1 MRHSRGFTLIEL
13 LVAMVIMLIV
23 TGSIYTLLNT
33 TQRVSRAQAER
44 VDLQSNV
51 RAGSIVVP
59 NELREINNVEGA
71 LVGGPQV
78 DILGV
83 PSATTLQYRA
93 MRGIGF
99 VCEVPTTGL
108 VKILKSTWSGL
119 RDPVATRDAGYVF
132 LEGSDPDVS
141 TDDGWQAVVI
151 TGVNS
156 STCVA
161 ANDAW
166 AFTISPTVA
175 ALTAVPI
182 PVGTPV
188 RLYEVMELSLYANGG
203 KSWLGARS
211 VSGLEAS
218 PQPVLGPLVDATGL
232 AFKYLDKTG
241 VQTAL
246 MSNVKSIRLTI
257 RGITDHAIV
266 KGGSSGAVQQVDDS
280 LVSEVL
286 LRNAFRP

>member
-23 TGSIYTLLNT
+23 AGSIYTLLNT

-59 NELREINNVEGA
+59 NELRELNNVEGA
-71 LVGGPQV
+71 LAGPQV
-78 DILGV
+78 DILGT
-83 PSATTLQYRA
+83 PSDTKLQYRA

-119 RDPVATRDAGYVF
+119 RDPVAVRDAGYVF
-132 LEGSDPDVS
+132 LEGADPDVS
-141 TDDGWQAVVI
+141 TDDGWQTVLI
-151 TGVNS
+151 TNVS
-156 STCVA
+156 TSTCVA

-166 AFTISPTVA
+166 AFTISPAVA
-175 ALTAVPI
+175 ALTAVPV

-218 PQPVLGPLVDATGL
+218 PQPVLGPLVDGTGL
-232 AFKYLDKTG
+232 VFKYLDKTG

-257 RGITDHAIV
+257 HGITDHAIV

>member
-1 MRHSRGFTLIEL
+1 MRHSRGFTLVEL

-51 RAGSIVVP
+51 RTGAIVVP

-71 LVGGPQV
+71 LIGGPQV
-78 DILGV
+78 DIL
-83 PSATTLQYRA
+83 SATPTTLRYRA
-93 MRGIGF
+93 MRGIGY
-99 VCEVPTTGL
+99 VCEAPAAGL

-119 RDPVATRDAGYVF
+119 RDPKAPRDAGYVF
-132 LEGSDPDVS
+132 LEGADPNASIDDV
-141 TDDGWQAVVI
+141 WQPVAITVVA
-151 TGVNS
+151 T

-166 AFTISPTVA
+166 AFTISPAVGI
-175 ALTAVPI
+175 LTSV

-188 RLYEVMELSLYANGG
+188 RLYEDMELSLYAEGG

-211 VSGLEAS
+211 VSGLEVA
-218 PQPVLGPLVDATGL
+218 PQPVLGPLLDGTGL
-232 AFKYLDKTG
+232 VFKYLDKTG
-241 VQTAL
+241 TETAL
-246 MSNVKSIRLTI
+246 MSNVKSVRVTI
-257 RGITDHAIV
+257 HGITNHAIV
-266 KGGSSGAVQQVDDS
+266 KGGSSGAAQQMDDS

>member
-1 MRHSRGFTLIEL
+1 MRHSRGFTLVEL

-51 RAGSIVVP
+51 RTGSIVVP

-71 LVGGPQV
+71 LIGGPQV
-78 DILGV
+78 DILGA
-83 PSATTLQYRA
+83 PTATTLQYRA
-93 MRGIGF
+93 MRGIGY
-99 VCEVPTTGL
+99 VCAAPAAGL

-119 RDPVATRDAGYVF
+119 RDPQAVRDAGYVF
-132 LEGSDPDVS
+132 LEGPDPDVS
-141 TDDGWQAVVI
+141 TDDSWQPVVI
-151 TGVNS
+151 TVVGT
-156 STCVA
+156 STCAA

-166 AFTISPTVA
+166 ALTISPTVG
-175 ALTAVPI
+175 ALVGV

-211 VSGLEAS
+211 VSGLEVA
-218 PQPVLGPLVDATGL
+218 PQPVLGPLVPGTGL
-232 AFKYLDKTG
+232 DFKYLDKTG
-241 VQTAL
+241 APTAL
-246 MSNVKSIRLTI
+246 MSDVKNIRLTI
-257 RGITDHAIV
+257 HGVTNHQIV
-266 KGGSSGAVQQVDDS
+266 MGGSSGATRQVDDS